1 MARSKPPIRTGLR
14 RRASDRAALL
24 RSLLRISIVLLAFA
38 TLVVAGWVGYFAQT
52 RLEVPAAAREFTVE
66 QGSTLRAVAR
76 GLVAK
81 GVLYESNTFV
91 LLGRLLGKAGAVKA
105 GVYKMPE
112 QITPYA
118 LISKFARGEV
128 LQSEI
133 TIIEGW
139 TFAQMRAAMDAHP
152 GLRHD
157 TAGLSDAELLDR
169 LKASERHTEGLFFP
183 DTYHFNTGASDAQ
196 ILGLA
201 YQTMESRLRAAWE
214 TRVAGLPYRTPYE
227 ALTMASIVEKETGRP
242 EDRRM
247 VAAVFT
253 NRLRRGMRL
262 QTDPTVIYGMGSAFD
277 GNLHKRNLETDG
289 PYNSYTRS
297 GLPPTPIALPG
308 QASLEAVMSPAPSS
322 VLYFV
327 ARGDGTSHFSQTL
340 EEHNR
345 AVQKYQLKR

>member
-1 MARSKPPIRTGLR
+1 MARGGAPIQTSFR
-14 RRASDRAALL
+14 RRASDRLRL
-24 RSLLRISIVLLAFA
+24 FRSLLRVSILVFAFGTLAA
-38 TLVVAGWVGYFAQT
+38 AGWVGYFAQSPV
-52 RLEVPAAAREFTVE
+52 EVPAAAREFAVA
-66 QGSTLRAVAR
+66 QGSTLRGVAR
-76 GLVAK
+76 ELVSK
-81 GVLYESNTFV
+81 GVLREGTTFV
-91 LLGRLLGKAGAVKA
+91 VLGRALGKAGVVKA
-105 GVYKMPE
+105 GIYQLPE

-118 LISKFARGEV
+118 LIGKFARGEV

-139 TFAQMRAAMDAHP
+139 TFAEMRAALDAHP
-152 GLRHD
+152 GVRHD
-157 TAGLSDAELLDR
+157 TAGLPDTEVLAR
-169 LKASERHTEGLFFP
+169 LKAPEPHPEGLFFP

-201 YQTMESRLRAAWE
+201 YQTMQSRLRTAWE
-214 TRVAGLPYRTPYE
+214 HRDQGLPYRTPYE
-227 ALTMASIVEKETGRP
+227 ALIMASIVEKETGRP
-242 EDRRM
+242 EDRRL
-247 VAAVFT
+247 VSAVFT

-262 QTDPTVIYGMGSAFD
+262 QTDPTVIYGLGSAFD

-289 PYNSYTRS
+289 PYNTYTRS

-308 QASLEAVMSPAPSS
+308 EASIDAVMSPAPSS
-322 VLYFV
+322 ALYFV